1 MELTWALLR
10 LLESVQ
16 LVTLSTLRFPVGTLT
31 RRPPIFSP
39 KLRDL
44 RTDLLVIVSPA
55 GGMRAM
61 IFRARPTAWVPGA
74 CAPWGVCLL
83 AAIP

>member
-31 RRPPIFSP
+31 RRPPH
-39 KLRDL
+39 
-44 RTDLLVIVSPA
+44 LLSKTQGFA
-55 GGMRAM
+55 H
-61 IFRARPTAWVPGA
+61 
-74 CAPWGVCLL
+74 
-83 AAIP
+83 

>member
-31 RRPPIFSP
+31 VAPPSSLQNSGI
-39 KLRDL
+39 
-44 RTDLLVIVSPA
+44 
-55 GGMRAM
+55 
-61 IFRARPTAWVPGA
+61 
-74 CAPWGVCLL
+74 CALTY
-83 AAIP
+83 